1 MSCIVGFARAIF
13 SLDSGIARDGE
24 GERIGLVL
32 EFSKLA
38 RLGKK
43 RGNNGTGGAVR
54 GQAVRAA
61 PIVSDDA
68 DPVRTGLARLF
79 AADAQFRVV
88 SPAEIGVDAVERI
101 LRLTPDAVLVD
112 VWIPA
117 GSAGDGERPTN
128 EDSPVFNV
136 VVLASAFGYEIA
148 RALGRRPEVSKREL
162 SILKHVAAGQSNKQI
177 AQLLGISAQT
187 VRNHMSRI
195 FHKLGA
201 SNRTDAV
208 MSAVR
213 LGLLMI

>member
-1 MSCIVGFARAIF
+1 M
-13 SLDSGIARDGE
+13 
-24 GERIGLVL
+24 L
-32 EFSKLA
+32 EFSKPA
-38 RLGKK
+38 PSGKK
-43 RGNNGTGGAVR
+43 RGNNGSGGAVR
-54 GQAVRAA
+54 GQAAGTA
-61 PIVSDDA
+61 PIVKDDA
-68 DPVRTGLARLF
+68 DPVRSGLARLF
-79 AADAQFRVV
+79 AADAKFRVV

-101 LRLTPDAVLVD
+101 LRLSPDAVLVD
-112 VWIPA
+112 VWVPA
-117 GSAGDGERPTN
+117 SAGDGERPTN

-162 SILKHVAAGQSNKQI
+162 SVLKHVAAGQSNKQI
-177 AQLLGISAQT
+177 AQLLGISAET